1 MSQEQEL
8 LGKTELRRENH
19 RMSHKQPFDPEK
31 ALEQYTELERRI
43 SVGAHSERDHEGNS
57 AEDSIEEAHDKLEY
71 QAALR
76 GLQFVRVEQN
86 PARYE
91 LHPMEPEQI
100 EAFIDALLEGNDILR
115 ELLRAAVQ
123 KLEYEEE
130 LVKRAREVLGE

>member
-1 MSQEQEL
+1 
-8 LGKTELRRENH
+8 
-19 RMSHKQPFDPEK
+19 MSHKQPFDPKE
-31 ALEQYTELERRI
+31 ALEQYTELARLI
-43 SVGAHSERDHEGNS
+43 SVGAYSERDHDGNY
-57 AEDSIEEAHDKLEY
+57 AEDGIEEVHDKLEY

-91 LHPMEPEQI
+91 LQPMEPEQI